1 MNKLVKEMFTPGPMV
16 SVQGIR
22 IFGSYLIRAKLY
34 PLERSTGLFN
44 CNGKR
49 CQLCLNVTETKAF
62 SSTVTRKEYKIN
74 HKFNCN
80 DKCLIYLHTC
90 NKCKLQHMGKN
101 GQISA

>member
-1 MNKLVKEMFTPGPMV
+1 MFTPGPMV

-62 SSTVTRKEYKIN
+62 SSTVSKKEYKIN
-74 HKFNCN
+74 HKFNCS
-80 DKCLIYLHTC
+80 DKFLIYLLTC
-90 NKCKLQHMGKN
+90 NKCMLQYLGKT
-101 GQISA
+101 GQILA